1 MNSISRNIGLNPFYD
16 FVFLQLVEGSDSK
29 TEESDKNSDTDLKL
43 APAAA
48 TNKTTEKKKKKKKP
62 KSNKEHAPTSSGYKF
77 VSSNID
83 DDDEERAIAE
93 MLNENISLNESTSSK
108 MFASTRKLFQI
119 ESKFLNSE
127 NEMIRMF
134 GAKVVHGEKAK

>member
-1 MNSISRNIGLNPFYD
+1 
-16 FVFLQLVEGSDSK
+16 LVEGSDSK
-29 TEESDKNSDTDLKL
+29 TEESDKNSDTDLKQ

-48 TNKTTEKKKKKKKP
+48 TNRTTEKKKKKKKP
-62 KSNKEHAPTSSGYKF
+62 KSNKEQVPTSSSYKF

-108 MFASTRKLFQI
+108 MFSSTRKLFQI